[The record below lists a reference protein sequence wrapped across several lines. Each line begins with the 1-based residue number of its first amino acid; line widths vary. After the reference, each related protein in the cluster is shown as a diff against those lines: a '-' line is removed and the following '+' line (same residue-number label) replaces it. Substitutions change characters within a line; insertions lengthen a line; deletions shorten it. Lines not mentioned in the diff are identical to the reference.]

1 MIATMLS
8 LAAQYGEVA
17 YCALRSLAIL
27 ATHRPLWAAR
37 ATAHAMTDFTPATQ
51 TSSVSARQAWLP
63 QTGILLALAGAF
75 LYSWKPLLVKL
86 LLAQGVDV
94 ETQLALRMLLS
105 LPFYAAFA
113 AYTFRRR
120 LNRGE
125 ATDLGL
131 PLVGLTLLGGVLGYY
146 LSPYLDF
153 LGLKMITAS
162 FERLLLFTYPT
173 LVAVLGWLFFR
184 ERITPALLVALALTY
199 AGLAVVFVKD
209 LNSFGPQVVTGTVL
223 VLTCSVTYALYVL
236 LSKRPIARMG
246 APLFT
251 SISMLSGCALLVG
264 QFAVTHPW
272 ADLSVPWPAFWLA
285 VAMAIG
291 ATVVP
296 SFLMSEA
303 IARIGPSSASV
314 TGGAGPLMTTLLA
327 VWLLGE
333 PLTLWHVAGMALVIG
348 GVLVLGR
355 ARW

>member
-1 MIATMLS
+1 
-8 LAAQYGEVA
+8 
-17 YCALRSLAIL
+17 
-27 ATHRPLWAAR
+27 
-37 ATAHAMTDFTPATQ
+37 MTDTADPQATVTTSVPA
-51 TSSVSARQAWLP
+51 SRAWLP
-63 QTGILLALAGAF
+63 PTGILLALAGAF

-86 LLAQGVDV
+86 LLADGVDV

-113 AYTFRRR
+113 AYAYRGR
-120 LNRGE
+120 LARGE
-125 ATDLGL
+125 ATDLGV

-146 LSPYLDF
+146 VSPYLDF

-173 LVAVLGWLFFR
+173 LVALMGWMFFR
-184 ERITPALLVALALTY
+184 ERITPALLLALALTY

-209 LNSFGPQVVTGTVL
+209 LHSFGPQVVTGTVL

-236 LSKRPIARMG
+236 LSARPIARMG

-251 SISMLSGCALLVG
+251 SLSMVSGSALLVG
-264 QFAVTHPW
+264 QFGLTHAW
-272 ADLSVPWPAFWLA
+272 TDLLVAWPDFWLA
-285 VAMAIG
+285 LAMAIG

-303 IARIGPSSASV
+303 IARIGPSMASV

-333 PLTLWHVAGMALVIG
+333 PLTAWHVAGMALVIG
-348 GVLVLGR
+348 GVVVLSRG
-355 ARW
+355 AR

>member
-1 MIATMLS
+1 MTEAAT
-8 LAAQYGEVA
+8 ATTPAT
-17 YCALRSLAIL
+17 
-27 ATHRPLWAAR
+27 ATHR
-37 ATAHAMTDFTPATQ
+37 
-51 TSSVSARQAWLP
+51 WLP
-63 QTGILLALAGAF
+63 PTGILLALAGAF

-86 LLAQGVDV
+86 LLADGIDV

-113 AYTFRRR
+113 AYAYRGRRA
-120 LNRGE
+120 RGE
-125 ATDLGL
+125 ATDLSL
-131 PLVGLTLLGGVLGYY
+131 RLVGLTLFGGVLGYY
-146 LSPYLDF
+146 VSPYLDF

-184 ERITPALLVALALTY
+184 ERITPALLMALALTY
-199 AGLAVVFVKD
+199 AGLALVFVKD
-209 LNSFGPQVVTGTVL
+209 LDSFGPQVVTGTVL
-223 VLTCSVTYALYVL
+223 VLACSVTYALYVL
-236 LSKRPIARMG
+236 LSKRPITRMG

-251 SISMLSGCALLVG
+251 SISMVSGSALLVG

-272 ADLSVPWPAFWLA
+272 SDLLVPWPAFWLA
-285 VAMAIG
+285 LAMAIG

-333 PLTLWHVAGMALVIG
+333 PLTAWHIAGMALVIG
-348 GVLVLGR
+348 GVVVLSRGR
-355 ARW
+355 G